1 MNKSKEQKRLENEH
15 RYLHNKVEQME
26 NERKEHA
33 NRGWQTN
40 ELIKRHK
47 KLKLQVK
54 DQIEKLAKFMKG

>member
-26 NERKEHA
+26 NEREENA
-33 NRGWQTN
+33 NRGWQTK

-47 KLKLQVK
+47 KLKLKVK
-54 DQIEKLAKFMKG
+54 DQIEKLAKFMKK